1 MRSRTLSGALIA
13 VVLAMVAAAC
23 QASREE
29 AADID
34 PLTARQDGV
43 APVEEEWLA
52 SDQVSWYL
60 VAAHTL
66 VPEASYYP
74 DFLDR
79 LRATGREL
87 EFGDSHPIAYFEVDR
102 QAVKVAE
109 RTIYVF
115 EYDTRAEAT
124 AAAANVSPD
133 GFTVRVPATPGVV
146 EHTILIPWMGAP
158 RFYLS
163 SNLIVIYPGRDEATR
178 ELLADLL
185 GPFFAGR

>member
-13 VVLAMVAAAC
+13 MVLAMVAAAC

-43 APVEEEWLA
+43 APAEEEWLA
-52 SDQVSWYL
+52 GDEVSWYL
-60 VAAHTL
+60 IATNAFI
-66 VPEASYYP
+66 PEESYYP

-79 LRATGREL
+79 LRATGRGL
-87 EFGDSHPIAYFEVDR
+87 EVGESHPIAYFDVDR
-102 QAVKVAE
+102 QDLKVAE

-115 EYDTRAEAT
+115 EYDTRAKAT

-133 GFTVRVPATPGVV
+133 GYTVRVPATPGVV

-158 RFYLS
+158 RFYLA

-178 ELLADLL
+178 ELLAELL